1 MDRPSPRQG
10 AVSGSMSWW
19 RRPSAQGVAGA
30 AAETG
35 RYHAT
40 AALAVATCALAP
52 AYTLRWHLGPI
63 PTTLLENAILITVVV
78 FAMECWR
85 DRARPIWRTAVLIP
99 ALLFFVAGAIS
110 IVVAPDRRAA
120 LGLYRA
126 YIVEPIAFGF
136 VLINIISTTQR
147 AVWIVAA
154 LAAGGTV
161 AGLANSVVVL
171 EALQHHTYDVV
182 NTPPVV
188 IYNTANAVALYLV
201 PLTAF
206 GGAVVLHRPDRRER
220 FVAGAF
226 LLISGLCVL

>member
-1 MDRPSPRQG
+1 MTSSQTAPFPISTAC
-10 AVSGSMSWW
+10 AVI
-19 RRPSAQGVAGA
+19 
-30 AAETG
+30 
-35 RYHAT
+35 
-40 AALAVATCALAP
+40 TCALVP
-52 AYTLRWHLGPI
+52 AYTVRWHLGPI
-63 PTTLLENAILITVVV
+63 PTTLLENAILLTIVV

-201 PLTAF
+201 PLIAF
-206 GGAVVLHRPDRRER
+206 
-220 FVAGAF
+220 AGA
-226 LLISGLCVL
+226 IA